1 MWSYDHI
8 FIDLYINN
16 KYNKCMNKASRKE
29 IGLYLDRI
37 KELVNDDSFYIVRWN
52 KNMKTLLDYNLS
64 INDVKNILLS
74 LEIGNYY
81 SGPNIDD
88 DYLNMQGDI
97 WIFIRKGFYI
107 KFKIIADRENTA
119 LKILSF
125 HKEEL

>member
-37 KELVNDDSFYIVRWN
+37 KELVNDDSFYIVRRN
-52 KNMKTLLDYNLS
+52 KNMKTLLEYNLS

>member
-1 MWSYDHI
+1 
-8 FIDLYINN
+8 
-16 KYNKCMNKASRKE
+16 MNKASRKE

-37 KELVNDDSFYIVRWN
+37 KELVNDDSFYIVRRN
-52 KNMKTLLDYNLS
+52 KNMKTLLEYNLS

>member
-88 DYLNMQGDI
+88 DYLTCKE
-97 WIFIRKGFYI
+97 IFGY
-107 KFKIIADRENTA
+107 
-119 LKILSF
+119 L
-125 HKEEL
+125 

>member
-52 KNMKTLLDYNLS
+52 KNMKTLLEYNLS